1 MLRNKLIRMYVPVV
15 QKALQGQIDIVK
27 QVIRDKGIQAARAH
41 IGGDLINTAMTIAIR
56 QLYVTACRG
65 ALQYPLYAIPKKG
78 GAKSA
83 FGDFIKAILIY
94 LDRHLLSRVV
104 LPITQTTIE
113 QVDNILDDAVT
124 NGWGVDRTVK
134 ELDSKEIPA
143 WRAKLIVRTEA
154 VRAMNFSQT
163 VAADS
168 ADFEMEKQW
177 IAIEDKRTR
186 LSHSHKGVDGQR
198 VGLYELYSNGLMFPG
213 DPNGGAAE
221 VCNCRCTQ
229 GFFAKRDLDGNL
241 VPKDPSKQGILYYLG
256 AQGDRSR
263 GVA

>member
-1 MLRNKLIRMYVPVV
+1 MYAPVV
-15 QKALQGQIDIVK
+15 QEALQGQIDVAK
-27 QVIRDKGIQAARAH
+27 EVIKTKGITAARAH
-41 IGGDLINTAMTIAIR
+41 LAGDLMNLALTKAIR
-56 QLYVTACRG
+56 SMYITAARG
-65 ALQYPLYAIPKKG
+65 ALQYPLYTIPKKK
-78 GAKSA
+78 GAKSL
-83 FGDFIKAILIY
+83 FGDLIKAILIY
-94 LDRHLLSRVV
+94 LDRHLLAKVV

-113 QVDNILDDAVT
+113 QVDDVLDDAVT
-124 NGWGVDRTVK
+124 NGWGVDRTVS
-134 ELDSKEIPA
+134 ELDSKELPE

-168 ADFEMEKQW
+168 GDYEMEKQW

-186 LSHSHKGVDGQR
+186 LSHSHAGVDGQR
-198 VGLYELYSNGLMFPG
+198 VDLYEPYGNGLMFPG

-229 GFFAKRDLDGNL
+229 GFFAKRDLEGNL
-241 VPKDPSKQGILYYLG
+241 VPKDPNKQGILYYLG
-256 AQGDRSR
+256 NQGERSQ